1 MGTGMTMLFGI
12 AVFALFIGLLGL
24 FVGAAESADR
34 RLREFHRQGRE
45 PWDPETAGG
54 RDDHAIVR
62 TPTR

>member
-1 MGTGMTMLFGI
+1 MLFGI

-24 FVGAAESADR
+24 FVGAAESTDR

-45 PWDPETAGG
+45 PWDPGADGG
-54 RDDHAIVR
+54 QHDPVIVR